1 MLPPLDATSNLCV
14 VCRLQALQS
23 VASAFLATA
32 ELPGELRPAI
42 VEHMMLV
49 HQSVRQFSARFA
61 EELRRHNYVT
71 VSAIACWCTLLALGE
86 PGQLFRTACQHTG
99 RSLKV

>member
-1 MLPPLDATSNLCV
+1 LRC
-14 VCRLQALQS
+14 CLQALQS

-32 ELPGELRPAI
+32 ELPDQLRPAI
-42 VEHMMLV
+42 VEHMMMV

-71 VSAIACWCTLLALGE
+71 VSLVPAGASCS
-86 PGQLFRTACQHTG
+86 R
-99 RSLKV
+99 

>member
-1 MLPPLDATSNLCV
+1 MDANGYIVSWCH
-14 VCRLQALQS
+14 LQALQS

-32 ELPGELRPAI
+32 ELPNEMRPAI

-71 VSAIACWCTLLALGE
+71 VSTTASRCMLLALGT
-86 PGQLFRTACQHTG
+86 PGRLFHTAFPAH
-99 RSLKV
+99 RPEL